1 MCGLVEATQ
10 KNGKVCW
17 ALGIQPQRDI
27 IKSRKSAADGATKT
41 SKLFP
46 VMDALNTK
54 LLFVCSSALP
64 ADQLEPSTQAAVN
77 QLRAIR
83 TTAANWSPHPILSLL
98 LSVCANQ
105 AEMFAV
111 GPSLSKP
118 LEQYNKA
125 VHNMTLK
132 LHVGEEDRPNA
143 GASSTP
149 IADQPLSRIRGY
161 ESMTED
167 DKVLVSVQHA
177 LQPQALSLR
186 GHPGHLDALR
196 GHLNQFGGV
205 CARWGVLGAWT
216 NLGRNATESSDVPSR
231 PHPPSTRCSWLTR
244 LDSPLLSVTKLA
256 QSVSSR

>member
-54 LLFVCSSALP
+54 LLLVCSSALP

-98 LSVCANQ
+98 LS
-105 AEMFAV
+105 
-111 GPSLSKP
+111 
-118 LEQYNKA
+118 
-125 VHNMTLK
+125 
-132 LHVGEEDRPNA
+132 GEEDRPNA